1 MLLKRVITGCLLIVF
16 LLLAVW
22 LDGTLSAR
30 GATAATWSAGRWQ
43 VGLIA
48 TITILGFSQMAIR
61 ELVRFAR
68 ARQYAVMSFL
78 AHFGAAGF
86 VLGPY
91 LVNAAGWNPAIW
103 WELFAAWLSGLIMA
117 AFVGQMIRARADG
130 ALAAIAVTTLV
141 TLYGGAF
148 GAFVVAAR
156 LEVGGWAGI
165 AVVLYSIL
173 LVKVTDIG
181 AFFTGSLLGRTRMIP
196 WLSPKKTI
204 EGLMGGIVVT
214 MMMAAALQWVLSACG
229 IQAVEDPLMHPLLAL
244 VLFGVVMAGVSVF
257 GDLCASLLKRDAGFK
272 DSGDAL
278 PGLGGVLDVFDSP
291 ILAAPVIW
299 LFWTRVA
306 PALFTISEA
315 L

>member
-1 MLLKRVITGCLLIVF
+1 MLLKRVITGCSLII
-16 LLLAVW
+16 LLLAVVW
-22 LDGTLSAR
+22 LDGVLSNR
-30 GATAATWSAGRWQ
+30 GARLTTWSEGRWQ
-43 VGLIA
+43 VGLVA
-48 TITILGFSQMAIR
+48 VITLLAFSQLAIR

-68 ARQYAVMSFL
+68 ARQYAVMSAL

-86 VLGPY
+86 VVGPY
-91 LVNAAGWNPAIW
+91 VVNAAGWNPALW
-103 WELFAAWLSGLIMA
+103 WEGFAAWLTALIIA
-117 AFVGQMIRARADG
+117 GFVGQMIRARAEG

-148 GAFVVAAR
+148 GAFLIAAR
-156 LEVGGWAGI
+156 IEVGGWAGI
-165 AVVLYSIL
+165 AVVLYSLL

-181 AFFTGSLLGRTRMIP
+181 AFFSGSLLGRTRLIA

-204 EGLMGGIVVT
+204 EGLVGGIVTT
-214 MMMAAALQWVLSACG
+214 MVAAAALQWILSICR
-229 IQAVEDPLMHPLLAL
+229 VEPQQDPPLNSIVAL
-244 VLFGVVMAGVSVF
+244 VLFGLVMAGFSVF

-291 ILAAPVIW
+291 ILAAPAIW

-306 PALFTISEA
+306 PAVFVMKE
-315 L
+315 